1 MPLSNT
7 KFVIFGIPEEKN
19 MVLIEYSF
27 VELFFDKIVKIFQRN
42 L

>member
-7 KFVIFGIPEEKN
+7 KFVIFGIPEGEN
-19 MVLIEYSF
+19 TVLIEYSF
-27 VELFFDKIVKIFQRN
+27 VELFFHKIVKIFQRN